1 MKYKPKG
8 GPYQR
13 KGDAQPLKD
22 VIQELLEA
30 YRLKGK
36 YHEQRLVAAWPEVM
50 GPFIASRTGNIFVKN
65 QTLFVELSSA
75 ALKQELAMSKDK
87 LIALLNEKVGAEVV
101 SEVRLL

>member
-8 GPYQR
+8 GPNKR
-13 KGDAQPLKD
+13 KGDAQPLKE

-36 YHEQRLVAAWPEVM
+36 YHEQRIVAAWPEVM

-75 ALKQELAMSKDK
+75 ALKEELGMSKHK
-87 LIALLNEKVGAEVV
+87 LIALLNEKVGGDIIN
-101 SEVRLL
+101 EVRLL